1 MDKMEKQRQA
11 MVEQQLR
18 RRGITDEHV
27 LRAFQQVPREAFIPA
42 SMQRHAYADRP
53 LPIGHGQ
60 TISQPYV
67 VALMLDLLRI
77 GADNRV
83 LEVGAG
89 CGYAAALL
97 AEMSSEVYAIER
109 LQPLAAATR
118 ERLNELG
125 YGRIELRHGNGYAG
139 WPEAAPFDGILVSAG
154 AERIPGALTEQLA
167 AGGQLVIPV
176 GRYHDSQRLLRLTK
190 GEDGRITTED
200 FNYVSFVPLVD
211 DATG

>member
-1 MDKMEKQRQA
+1 MDKMQKQRQA

-18 RRGITDEHV
+18 RRGITDERV
-27 LRAFQQVPREAFIPA
+27 LAAFRQVPREPFIPA
-42 SMQRHAYADRP
+42 GAQRHAYADRP

-67 VALMLDLLRI
+67 VALMLELLGL
-77 GADNRV
+77 GADSRV

-97 AEMSSEVYAIER
+97 AELAAAVYAIER
-109 LQPLAAATR
+109 LEPLAAATR
-118 ERLNELG
+118 ERLAELG
-125 YGRIELRHGNGYAG
+125 YERIALRHGNGYAG

-154 AERIPGALTEQLA
+154 AERIPGPLTEQLA
-167 AGGQLVIPV
+167 VDGRLVIPV
-176 GRYHDSQRLLRLTK
+176 GRHRDSQRLLRLTK
-190 GEDGRITTED
+190 GADGRITTED